1 MRTSNLFIHFN
12 IILNFFYYSCEL
24 FLDKYKMKYKNFGK
38 ESQLLLLDVLDYIV
52 EQGNMNTWIAVS
64 SKKFFSFLIDIL
76 RSQNDAEIH
85 TKLLQLI
92 QKWGIDFQSK
102 SDIIPNFY
110 RVYNIFKSNGVVFP
124 PREQSNYYKYIDGS
138 KSNKGN
144 DYPDEENNND
154 DDDEDNN
161 RTEFNSNEFEYM
173 ESLKSKLKVSNF
185 EHKYRRLV
193 DYLLRMQ
200 ENIKLANIFI
210 NRKEINRVREPINT
224 LKKGNKTLIDTIST
238 GRLRDD
244 TLMEITLGTTEDI
257 NQTISR
263 EEEMK
268 TGNTPNKFTS
278 YFVLNEI
285 FPIKGNSN
293 KARAKSVKKKGVL
306 NQRNNFNIMEQNNN
320 NNNNNNNNGGNNI
333 KNVDDIFDLFSA
345 TKPQN
350 INEQQNNQGNNMFN
364 NNSNNNNI
372 RMNNFYNNSNNNFN
386 NNDNNLLI
394 SNQFNNNSN
403 NMMMN
408 SNNNNFN
415 QNNFNNN
422 NAGNNQNFDF
432 PNLANMQNKNS
443 NSNEFDMY
451 GPAPQINSNQ
461 LTQYIGPF
469 NQNNNNNYP
478 NFNGG
483 NQNNFSSSQNM
494 DFRNNNDNN
503 NMMSNNFGNNINNNF
518 GQQKTQED
526 IEREE
531 RLKELDELF

>member
-1 MRTSNLFIHFN
+1 
-12 IILNFFYYSCEL
+12 
-24 FLDKYKMKYKNFGK
+24 MKYKNFGK
-38 ESQLLLLDVLDYIV
+38 ENQLLLLDVLDYIV
-52 EQGNMNTWIAVS
+52 EQGNMNTWISVS
-64 SKKFFSFLIDIL
+64 SKKFYSFLIDIL
-76 RSQNDAEIH
+76 KSQNDAEIQ

-102 SDIIPNFY
+102 SDVIPNFY

-124 PREQSNYYKYIDGS
+124 PREQSNYYKYIDRS
-138 KSNKGN
+138 KSNNGN

-154 DDDEDNN
+154 DDDNN
-161 RTEFNSNEFEYM
+161 MDDLNSNEFEYM
-173 ESLKSKLKVSNF
+173 ESIKSKLKVSNF
-185 EHKYRRLV
+185 EHKYRRLI

-200 ENIKLANIFI
+200 ENIKIANIFI
-210 NRKEINRVREPINT
+210 NKKEINRVREPINT

-293 KARAKSVKKKGVL
+293 KARAKSVKKKGAL
-306 NQRNNFNIMEQNNN
+306 NQRNNFNIMEQSNNN
-320 NNNNNNNNGGNNI
+320 NNKGDNNI

-350 INEQQNNQGNNMFN
+350 INEQPNNQGNMFN
-364 NNSNNNNI
+364 NNNN
-372 RMNNFYNNSNNNFN
+372 NNFYNNSNNNFN
-386 NNDNNLLI
+386 NNDNNLMI
-394 SNQFNNNSN
+394 SSQI
-403 NMMMN
+403 
-408 SNNNNFN
+408 NNNNMNSINNNFS

-422 NAGNNQNFDF
+422 YVGNNQNFDF
-432 PNLANMQNKNS
+432 PNLTNMQNNNT

-483 NQNNFSSSQNM
+483 NQNNFSSSQNV

-503 NMMSNNFGNNINNNF
+503 NMMSNNFGNNMNNNF
-518 GQQKTQED
+518 GQQKTQEE

>member
-1 MRTSNLFIHFN
+1 
-12 IILNFFYYSCEL
+12 
-24 FLDKYKMKYKNFGK
+24 MKYKNFGK
-38 ESQLLLLDVLDYIV
+38 ENQLLLLDILDYIV

-76 RSQNDAEIH
+76 RNQNDAEIH
-85 TKLLQLI
+85 TKVLQLI
-92 QKWGIDFQSK
+92 QKWGSDFQNK
-102 SDIIPNFY
+102 SDVIPNFY
-110 RVYNIFKSNGVVFP
+110 RVYNKFKSNGVVFP
-124 PREQSNYYKYIDGS
+124 PREQSNYYKYIERS
-138 KSNKGN
+138 KSNNVN
-144 DYPDEENNND
+144 DYPDEENYDDDNDNNND
-154 DDDEDNN
+154 
-161 RTEFNSNEFEYM
+161 TEFNSNEFEYM
-173 ESLKSKLKVSNF
+173 ESIKSKLKVSNF

-193 DYLLRMQ
+193 EYLLRMQ
-200 ENIKLANIFI
+200 ENIKIANIFI
-210 NRKEINRVREPINT
+210 NKKEINRVREPINT

-293 KARAKSVKKKGVL
+293 KARAKSVKKKVTL

-320 NNNNNNNNGGNNI
+320 ININNNSNNNNGGNNI

-350 INEQQNNQGNNMFN
+350 INEQQNNQGNMFN
-364 NNSNNNNI
+364 NNNNNI

-386 NNDNNLLI
+386 NNDNNLMI
-394 SNQFNNNSN
+394 SSQINNNNNS
-403 NMMMN
+403 MMN

-422 NAGNNQNFDF
+422 NSGF
-432 PNLANMQNKNS
+432 PNLINMQNKNP

-451 GPAPQINSNQ
+451 GPAPKINSNQ
-461 LTQYIGPF
+461 LAPYIGSF

-503 NMMSNNFGNNINNNF
+503 NMMNNNFENNMNNNF

>member
-1 MRTSNLFIHFN
+1 
-12 IILNFFYYSCEL
+12 
-24 FLDKYKMKYKNFGK
+24 MKYKNFGK
-38 ESQLLLLDVLDYIV
+38 ENQLLLLDILDYIV
-52 EQGNMNTWIAVS
+52 EQGNMNTWISVS
-64 SKKFFSFLIDIL
+64 SKKFFSFLIEIL
-76 RSQNDAEIH
+76 KSQNDAEIH

-92 QKWGIDFQSK
+92 QKWGSDFQNK
-102 SDIIPNFY
+102 SDVIPNFY
-110 RVYNIFKSNGVVFP
+110 RVYNVFKSNGVVFP

-138 KSNKGN
+138 KSNNGN
-144 DYPDEENNND
+144 DYPDEDNYNFD
-154 DDDEDNN
+154 DDDNN
-161 RTEFNSNEFEYM
+161 NNNTEFSQNDFEYM
-173 ESLKSKLKVSNF
+173 ESIKNKLKVSNF

-193 DYLLRMQ
+193 EFLLRMQ
-200 ENIKLANIFI
+200 ENIKIANIFI
-210 NRKEINRVREPINT
+210 NKKEINRIREPINT

-268 TGNTPNKFTS
+268 SGNVPNKFTS

-285 FPIKGNSN
+285 FPVKGNNN
-293 KARAKSVKKKGVL
+293 KARAKSVKKKAVL
-306 NQRNNFNIMEQNNN
+306 NQRNNFNIMEQSNNN
-320 NNNNNNNNGGNNI
+320 NNNQGNNNI

-350 INEQQNNQGNNMFN
+350 NEQPNSQGNIFN
-364 NNSNNNNI
+364 NNNNNI
-372 RMNNFYNNSNNNFN
+372 RMNNFNNNSNNNFN
-386 NNDNNLLI
+386 NNDNNLL
-394 SNQFNNNSN
+394 FNNQIN
-403 NMMMN
+403 NNNIN

-422 NAGNNQNFDF
+422 NMGNNQNFGL
-432 PNLANMQNKNS
+432 PNLNNMQNKNS

-469 NQNNNNNYP
+469 NQNNNNMYP

-483 NQNNFSSSQNM
+483 NQNNFSSSQNV

-503 NMMSNNFGNNINNNF
+503 NMMGNNFGNNMNNNF

>member
-38 ESQLLLLDVLDYIV
+38 ENQLLLLDVLDYIV
-52 EQGNMNTWIAVS
+52 EQGNMNTWITVS

-76 RSQNDAEIH
+76 RNQNDAEIH

-92 QKWGIDFQSK
+92 LKWGIDFQSK
-102 SDIIPNFY
+102 SDVIPNFY

-154 DDDEDNN
+154 DDDDENN

-200 ENIKLANIFI
+200 ENIKIANICI
-210 NRKEINRVREPINT
+210 NKKEISRVREPINT

-285 FPIKGNSN
+285 FPIKGNSK
-293 KARAKSVKKKGVL
+293 KARAKSVKKKVAA

-386 NNDNNLLI
+386 NNDNNLMI
-394 SNQFNNNSN
+394 SSQINNNN
-403 NMMMN
+403 NMMN

-432 PNLANMQNKNS
+432 PNLVNMQNKNS

-503 NMMSNNFGNNINNNF
+503 NMMSSNFGNNMNNNF

>member
-1 MRTSNLFIHFN
+1 
-12 IILNFFYYSCEL
+12 
-24 FLDKYKMKYKNFGK
+24 MKYKNFGK
-38 ESQLLLLDVLDYIV
+38 ENQLLLLDVLDYIV

-76 RSQNDAEIH
+76 RNQNDAEIH
-85 TKLLQLI
+85 TKVLQLI
-92 QKWGIDFQSK
+92 QKWGNDFQNK
-102 SDIIPNFY
+102 SDVIPNFY
-110 RVYNIFKSNGVVFP
+110 RVYNKFKSNGVVFP

-138 KSNKGN
+138 KSNN
-144 DYPDEENNND
+144 AIDYPDEENY
-154 DDDEDNN
+154 DDDENN
-161 RTEFNSNEFEYM
+161 NDREFNSNEFEYM
-173 ESLKSKLKVSNF
+173 ESIKSKLKVSNF

-193 DYLLRMQ
+193 EYLLRMQ
-200 ENIKLANIFI
+200 ENIKIANIFI
-210 NRKEINRVREPINT
+210 NKKEINRVRQPINT

-268 TGNTPNKFTS
+268 AGNTPIKFTS

-293 KARAKSVKKKGVL
+293 KARAKSVKKKVTL
-306 NQRNNFNIMEQNNN
+306 NQRNNFNIMEQ

-350 INEQQNNQGNNMFN
+350 VNEQQNNQGNMFN
-364 NNSNNNNI
+364 NNNNNNNNI

-386 NNDNNLLI
+386 NKENILMM
-394 SNQFNNNSN
+394 SSQVNNNN
-403 NMMMN
+403 NMMN

-422 NAGNNQNFDF
+422 NAGNNQNFGF

-461 LTQYIGPF
+461 LTPYIGSF
-469 NQNNNNNYP
+469 NQNNNNYP

-503 NMMSNNFGNNINNNF
+503 NMMSNNFGNDMNNNF